1 MSRPRYVARHCANA
15 WMCMQPA
22 SALSEAV
29 CGSSSGTV
37 MKLQRRK
44 PMLRNS
50 VMLSATK
57 VNESE

>member
-1 MSRPRYVARHCANA
+1 
-15 WMCMQPA
+15 
-22 SALSEAV
+22 
-29 CGSSSGTV
+29 